1 MFIFER
7 SWQAVAAG
15 LAVALLIVCLDRL
28 CQPPSAAGDDGRA
41 ANAPCAACA
50 VHIPCGIVRAGS

>member
-7 SWQAVAAG
+7 SWQAVAAA

-28 CQPPSAAGDDGRA
+28 CQPPSAGRDDEHA
-41 ANAPCAACA
+41 ANAPCAACV
-50 VHIPCGIVRAGS
+50 VHIPWGIVRAGS

>member
-28 CQPPSAAGDDGRA
+28 CQPPSAAGDDDRA